1 MNADTRPRRREV
13 TFLPPLSMPLT
24 FLDRTVR
31 VRRKAETLEDRKKMD
46 EKTIEKLIEKL
57 SEKEK

>member
-1 MNADTRPRRREV
+1 MTADTKPRREV

-24 FLDRTVR
+24 FWDQTVR
-31 VRRKAETLEDRKKMD
+31 VRRKAETPEDRKKTE
-46 EKTIEKLIEKL
+46 EKVIAKLIEKL

>member
-1 MNADTRPRRREV
+1 MNTDTPPRRREV

-24 FLDRTVR
+24 FLDKTLRAP
-31 VRRKAETLEDRKKMD
+31 RKAETFEDRKKMD

>member
-1 MNADTRPRRREV
+1 MNADTQPRRREV

-24 FLDRTVR
+24 FLDKTVR
-31 VRRKAETLEDRKKMD
+31 VRPQAAASENRKKMD

-57 SEKEK
+57 SEKEE